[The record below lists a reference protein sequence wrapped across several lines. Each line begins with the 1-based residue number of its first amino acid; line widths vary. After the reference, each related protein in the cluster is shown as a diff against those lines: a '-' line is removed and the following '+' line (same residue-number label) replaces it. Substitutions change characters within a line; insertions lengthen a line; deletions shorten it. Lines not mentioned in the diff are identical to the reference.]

1 MPTAERSDDAPCRR
15 CREIRNWLCKA
26 VLVAFN
32 RRKTGDHCVYFPERV
47 INRPDPCIYDQFLL
61 MQLNRPVTWD
71 NPDIA
76 ILLGGVEQYTYDL
89 KPNTEYDV
97 AITVHNSSSKKPAI
111 GTAVAVRWIEF
122 GAGGQVRHDIAS
134 LVADVPV
141 FPGVAVVHAP
151 WRTPATPGHYC
162 IEVELSH
169 PQDGNPQDG
178 NPANNLGWNNTEVK
192 AAASKVETSIRIF
205 NRFVGSAPRLVAE
218 AMARGEGRAPPWNLV
233 EVTFDSYVFHDA
245 YGRDA
250 DLDLMFEP
258 RPPAWPV
265 LLEPSLFHFSPEE
278 TYRDVKVVIDAPDG
292 PGPAETFNVTARQ
305 GGAPLGGVTLT
316 VTRPGV

>member
-1 MPTAERSDDAPCRR
+1 VQATIPTARHSDTPCRR
-15 CREIRNWLCKA
+15 CREIRDWLCKA
-26 VLVAFN
+26 FIVTFN
-32 RRKTGDHCVYFPERV
+32 RRKTGDPCVYFPERV

-89 KPNTEYDV
+89 KPNTDYDV
-97 AITVHNSSSKKPAI
+97 AITVHNSSTKKPAL
-111 GTAVAVRWIEF
+111 GTAVTVRWIEF
-122 GAGGQVRHDIAS
+122 GAGGQVRHDIAA

-141 FPGVAVVHAP
+141 WPGVAVVHTT

-162 IEVELSH
+162 IEVELYH
-169 PQDGNPQDG
+169 PQDG

-205 NRFVGSAPRLVAE
+205 NRSVGAAHGLLAAPTKAG
-218 AMARGEGRAPPWNLV
+218 GEGRAPPWNLV
-233 EVTFDSYVFHDA
+233 EIAFDSYVFHDA
-245 YGRDA
+245 YGKEA
-250 DLDLMFEP
+250 DLDVMFEP

-265 LLEPSLFHFSPEE
+265 RVEPSVFHFSPEE
-278 TYRDVKVVIDAPDG
+278 TYRDVLVAIDAPDG

-316 VTRPGV
+316 VTRPGA